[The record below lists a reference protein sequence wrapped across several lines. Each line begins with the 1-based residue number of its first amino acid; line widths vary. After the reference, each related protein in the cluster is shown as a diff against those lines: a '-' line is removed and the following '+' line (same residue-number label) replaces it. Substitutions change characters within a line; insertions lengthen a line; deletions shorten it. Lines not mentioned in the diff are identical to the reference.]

1 MQAHLTLHKT
11 YYNQGFWNI
20 PVDLDRYVRKDEG
33 PITLVLGQTGREV
46 QAFVNRSA
54 NQNGT
59 ARIMGGSALR
69 KWFRQNCDVMDDV
82 PVRFASPDRIILGMQ
97 SRDGSLDKQFLRI
110 KVTEHG
116 VTIPKSLLPDVDEV
130 ELRESN
136 GFIEIA
142 PVDENGQ
149 IPLRQ
154 LGRKTNPNRKGGI
167 PKDDPLWGL
176 GCNPCI

>member
-1 MQAHLTLHKT
+1 M
-11 YYNQGFWNI
+11 
-20 PVDLDRYVRKDEG
+20 
-33 PITLVLGQTGREV
+33 
-46 QAFVNRSA
+46 
-54 NQNGT
+54 
-59 ARIMGGSALR
+59 
-69 KWFRQNCDVMDDV
+69 
-82 PVRFASPDRIILGMQ
+82 
-97 SRDGSLDKQFLRI
+97 DKQFLRI